1 MKKIYYFLV
10 IYILAPISYVLAEE
24 EKTSPFAT
32 KTLKDKAAVKLNP
45 ARITDLSDLM
55 GRGINAMLMFMGSIA
70 LILVVYAGFMWMT
83 AGGNESRI
91 QKARTILVWT
101 LLGTVAI
108 GASYGFIK
116 FVITIFG

>member
-1 MKKIYYFLV
+1 MQKIFLFLA
-10 IYILAPISYVLAEE
+10 IYVLTPISYVLAEE
-24 EKTSPFAT
+24 EKTSQFAT
-32 KTLKDKAAVKLNP
+32 KTLQQKAVSKLNP
-45 ARITDLSDLM
+45 ANVSDISVLM
-55 GRGINAMLMFMGSIA
+55 SRGINAMLMFMGSIA